1 MSLVDGHTYLD
12 TQLIRALAEAACEGP
27 TAEQVAAAPE
37 SLVRY
42 CHAGPRQVRDLYPW
56 GQRRRY
62 RPRMVRALIR
72 DLVEREQL
80 AASDPVGLADWSWV
94 WHPDTATGPGTPKPI
109 DLADLVA
116 TPEEAEAA
124 EEIEGEDDEETPPAA
139 EEAEEKRSDR
149 VRSREV
155 RGKTV
160 HLRSLS
166 RRRLAVL
173 QAEAGEHP
181 GGRPRTRGECPTER
195 PCPWVSCR
203 HHLYLDIQPRTGAI
217 KLNFPDI
224 EVEDMPESCSLDVA
238 DRGGATLEAAGA
250 MMNLTRERVRQLEVM
265 ALGRFADVADLL
277 GLEAADLIDP
287 GRKSAEGLDGC
298 AAAVLAA
305 LRRGECSRAD
315 LPERTGYSLDTV
327 DFRLAELVNRGL
339 IERVA
344 RGRYRAVRKV
354 EAAE

>member
-1 MSLVDGHTYLD
+1 MSLVD
-12 TQLIRALAEAACEGP
+12 GP

-37 SLVRY
+37 ALVRL
-42 CHAGPRQVRDLYPW
+42 CHGGPRQVRDLYPW

-94 WHPDTATGPGTPKPI
+94 WHPDTATGPGTPPPL
-109 DLADLVA
+109 DPAELVA
-116 TPEEAEAA
+116 TPEAPEVV
-124 EEIEGEDDEETPPAA
+124 EEPEGEDDEEPPAVVD
-139 EEAEEKRSDR
+139 EAEEKRSDR
-149 VRSREV
+149 VRPRPREV
-155 RGKTV
+155 RAQTI
-160 HLRSLS
+160 HRRSLS

-173 QAEAGEHP
+173 QVEAGEHP

-195 PCPWVSCR
+195 PCPWASCR
-203 HHLYLDIQPRTGAI
+203 HHLYLDIQPRTGGI

-224 EVEDMPESCSLDVA
+224 GVEDMAESCSLDVA

-250 MMNLTRERVRQLEVM
+250 MMNLTRERIRQLEVM
-265 ALGRFADVADLL
+265 ALARFADVADLL

-287 GRKSAEGLDGC
+287 GKRSAEGLDGC
-298 AAAVLAA
+298 AAAILAA
-305 LRRGECSRAD
+305 LRRGECSRSD

-327 DFRLAELVNRGL
+327 DFRLAELVKRGL
-339 IERVA
+339 IERVG
-344 RGRYRAVRKV
+344 RGRYRLVGR